1 MKKTRAVHGK
11 NIYINMT
18 KTSALCGCH
27 YHFVAWDRQGK
38 TTQAFNGVPTKPCPR
53 TYGQQT
59 KHSGISTSP
68 GLASKT
74 TARGTARQNANGF

>member
-1 MKKTRAVHGK
+1 MKKTRAVRGK
-11 NIYINMT
+11 KIYINTT
-18 KTSALCGCH
+18 KTSALCRCH
-27 YHFVAWDRQGK
+27 YHFTVRDRQGK

-59 KHSGISTSP
+59 KRSGISTSP

-74 TARGTARQNANGF
+74 TARGTARQNAIGF